1 MALSSK
7 HPTFDTRFPDWV
19 LMRDSFLGERQIKH
33 KGLAYLPATN
43 LMETRGMTIG
53 RPGLK
58 MYEAYKLRA
67 VYHEIVK
74 PALEAMIGVMHR
86 KPAEIELP
94 SSMEDMRLN
103 CTFQGENMQTLLQ
116 RINEQQALMGRIGLM
131 ADVAN
136 GATVDKFPYIVTYSA
151 ESMFNWD
158 TTRVSDDKGARALQF
173 VILNE
178 SGFERTQGLTWN
190 QVVKYRVL
198 AMADQC
204 DDVFPG
210 IGQLGPRYVAGHV
223 KQEESIPAANFQVIQ
238 MGGNDLAAIPFIF
251 VGPRDL
257 DPSPDAPT
265 LLSLARI
272 ALAIYRGEADYRQA
286 LFMQGQQTL
295 VIKGAVTA
303 PSGSELNTNT
313 PQTSKVEVG
322 ASATIDLPKDGDA
335 KYIGA
340 SADGLQALANGID
353 SDKRQADRLGANL
366 LDQKGNA
373 AESGD
378 ALAIR
383 SAARS
388 ASLTT
393 MAKAAAEGMEK
404 ILKAC
409 AMLKG
414 ADPDKVKVSP
424 NLDFADQDVA
434 LKDLVDFMTAK
445 SLGAPVSKKT
455 IHWWMSQHEFTN
467 QTFDDEMGEIADE
480 GPDDVGGTPGLA
492 GLPGQLPGAKDT
504 GNPND
509 KKPVLTAKGGKAPAA
524 PPLKKKVT
532 EHFGK

>member
-43 LMETRGMTIG
+43 LMETRGMSVG

-74 PALEAMIGVMHR
+74 PALEAMIGTMHR

-94 SSMEDMRLN
+94 SSMEDMRDSA
-103 CTFQGENMQTLLQ
+103 TFQGENLQTLLQ

-131 ADVAN
+131 ADVAT
-136 GATVDKFPYIVTYSA
+136 GATVDKQPYIVTYSA

-204 DDVFPG
+204 EDIFPG
-210 IGQLGPRYVAGHV
+210 IAALGPKYVAGHV
-223 KQEESIPAANFQVIQ
+223 KSEESIPTGNFQVVQ
-238 MGGNDLAAIPFIF
+238 MGSNELSSIPFVF

-257 DPSPDAPT
+257 APEPDAPT
-265 LLSLARI
+265 LLSLARL

-295 VIKGAVTA
+295 VIKGATTA

-322 ASATIDLPKDGDA
+322 ANATIDLPIGGDA

-353 SDKRQADRLGANL
+353 ADKRQADRLGANL

-378 ALAIR
+378 ALQIR
-383 SAARS
+383 SSARS

-393 MAKAAAEGMEK
+393 MAKAAAEGLQK
-404 ILKAC
+404 VLRAC
-409 AMLKG
+409 AELKG
-414 ADPDKVKVSP
+414 ADPSKVTVQP
-424 NLDFADQDVA
+424 NLDFADVDVQA
-434 LKDLVDFMTAK
+434 LDLVNIMTAK
-445 SLGAPVSKKT
+445 SLGAPISKKT
-455 IHWWMSQHEFTN
+455 VHWWMTQHEFTN
-467 QTFDDEMGEIADE
+467 ATFEDEMSEIDAE
-480 GPDDVGGTPGLA
+480 PPDIAVGGTPGVA
-492 GLPGQLPGAKDT
+492 GIPGAPAPK
-504 GNPND
+504 GPNAS
-509 KKPVLTAKGGKAPAA
+509 KPVLTAKK
-524 PPLKKKVT
+524 PPPKK
-532 EHFGK
+532 